1 MLPAEFCVRR
11 LPNPARRIDP
21 GAGPIDSRPGTIDRL
36 FRESP
41 KQPEQKRLALRAGG
55 KGTRVMQY
63 CFRTVNR
70 PSGPDVGQ
78 PATGEAP
85 KSALRPAEGRPEGR
99 FGFFSDS
106 RLASLSLSLSLSLPL
121 SLSPPCRPWKSGSSP
136 YHSTWSLAEGNSEL
150 AFQKGV
156 QALVIGLRSGSPSRR
171 RDCGDGQ
178 PAFGGTQIGSPAGR
192 RPAGRPIWVLFR

>member
-63 CFRTVNR
+63 CFRTVNL
-70 PSGPDVGQ
+70 PSGPDLGQ
-78 PATGEAP
+78 PATGKAP

-99 FGFFSDS
+99 CGFFSDS
-106 RLASLSLSLSLSLPL
+106 RLASLSLSLSLAL
-121 SLSPPCRPWKSGSSP
+121 SLSLSLPSLCGRTHGSGIPKGNAGLGNQAQVRLSIRKGPATVYIYIYIYTSLYLVPRGGELGAWPPKVTAPQIQSK
-136 YHSTWSLAEGNSEL
+136 ANSN
-150 AFQKGV
+150 
-156 QALVIGLRSGSPSRR
+156 P
-171 RDCGDGQ
+171 
-178 PAFGGTQIGSPAGR
+178 
-192 RPAGRPIWVLFR
+192 

>member
-41 KQPEQKRLALRAGG
+41 KQPKQKRLALRAGG
-55 KGTRVMQY
+55 KGARVMQY

-70 PSGPDVGQ
+70 PSGPDLGQ
-78 PATGEAP
+78 PATGKAP

-99 FGFFSDS
+99 CGFFSDS
-106 RLASLSLSLSLSLPL
+106 RLASLSLSLARSLPL
-121 SLSPPCRPWKSGSSP
+121 SVSPLPLRTDTRKWHSKRECRPWKSGSGPSL
-136 YHSTWSLAEGNSEL
+136 HSQGPRHSISMDIYIYTSLYLVPNFEKRQDRYSVNS
-150 AFQKGV
+150 
-156 QALVIGLRSGSPSRR
+156 
-171 RDCGDGQ
+171 
-178 PAFGGTQIGSPAGR
+178 
-192 RPAGRPIWVLFR
+192 